1 MKRNEKIV
9 SIGVKIVP
17 ILQKSRISVQFL
29 HCITIATAPII
40 LQSSSVPKSVMLHI
54 KVGGTPIWVGGGK
67 KAESQRSNIG
77 AESPQHKEIN

>member
-54 KVGGTPIWVGGGK
+54 KVGGTPIK
-67 KAESQRSNIG
+67 KKKKSGVTALDQLFMI
-77 AESPQHKEIN
+77 

>member
-54 KVGGTPIWVGGGK
+54 KVGDAPYQSRWYSYLGGVKSGVT
-67 KAESQRSNIG
+67 AES
-77 AESPQHKEIN
+77 

>member
-1 MKRNEKIV
+1 MLFLVIQTVFRFTLQNNIILMKRNEKIV

-54 KVGGTPIWVGGGK
+54 KVGGTPIWVG
-67 KAESQRSNIG
+67 
-77 AESPQHKEIN
+77 